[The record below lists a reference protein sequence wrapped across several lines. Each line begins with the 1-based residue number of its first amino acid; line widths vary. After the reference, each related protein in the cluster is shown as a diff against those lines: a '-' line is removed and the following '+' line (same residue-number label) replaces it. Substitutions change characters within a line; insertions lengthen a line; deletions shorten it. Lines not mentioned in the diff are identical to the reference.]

1 MNAYKMFKQCAS
13 VSDHNDTLR
22 SRYC

>member
-13 VSDHNDTLR
+13 VSDHSDTLR